1 MGIVSLAVEY
11 NSIILLGIDTHCCK
25 GHQAINDLLTAH
37 ICKLR
42 KQFPDGWIIHIPEVR
57 MHSLLFF
64 PKHALTDN
72 IQTGKPRT
80 RSW

>member
-25 GHQAINDLLTAH
+25 GHQQINDLLTAH
-37 ICKLR
+37 IRKLR

-72 IQTGKPRT
+72 IQTGKPWA